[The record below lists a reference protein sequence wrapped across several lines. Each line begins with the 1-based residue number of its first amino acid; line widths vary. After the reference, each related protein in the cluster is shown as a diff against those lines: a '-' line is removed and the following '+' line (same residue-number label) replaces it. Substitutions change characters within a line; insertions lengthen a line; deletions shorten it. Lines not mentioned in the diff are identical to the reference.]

1 MSARNGVRRYVLV
14 PQSDAAEPGGPG
26 VRRYRL
32 AHLGGSPRGALGED
46 RHERL
51 ERAAGLVSTG
61 ASNGTG
67 QPSNGTGQPSNGTG
81 QNGSPPAVEE
91 EELGAETELDG
102 TRRPAPG
109 VGSAPNAR

>member
-67 QPSNGTGQPSNGTG
+67 QPSNGMG